1 MRRVIQVGLIGFAAF
16 MLMFALLRS
25 PTADA
30 SAVYASP
37 YTFDQTYAT
46 AVRMIRVDMGFKILE
61 KDKDLG
67 YVMFEYTSTESGS
80 KTSNGSIELVETRNG
95 TSVSVQL
102 PSMPHY
108 HEQMLIDSL
117 TKKLVEEYGAPAAD
131 KSKKDKS
138 KDKGD
143 KDKDKDGKDKDKDGD
158 SGDKGKD
165 GEGEGDKD
173 TDNESAD
180 LADLAAE

>member
-1 MRRVIQVGLIGFAAF
+1 MRRVIQVGLIGFAVF

-30 SAVYASP
+30 SAVHASP
-37 YTFDQTYAT
+37 YTFDQTYST
-46 AVRMIRVDMGFKILE
+46 AVRLLHVDMGFKILE

-67 YVMFEYTSTESGS
+67 YVMFEYTSPESGNKAS
-80 KTSNGSIELVETRNG
+80 SGSIELVETRGG

-108 HEQMLIDSL
+108 HEQMIIDSL
-117 TKKLVEEYGAPAAD
+117 MKKLSDEYGTPA
-131 KSKKDKS
+131 KKDKDKGDKD

-143 KDKDKDGKDKDKDGD
+143 KDKDKDG
-158 SGDKGKD
+158 DKGKD
-165 GEGEGDKD
+165 GDKD
-173 TDNESAD
+173 KDADKGKDGDSDDKSATDDPAD
-180 LADLAAE
+180 LE

>member
-46 AVRMIRVDMGFKILE
+46 AVRMLHVDMGFKILE

-67 YVMFEYTSTESGS
+67 YVMFEYTSPESGA
-80 KTSNGSIELVETRNG
+80 KTSGGSIELVETRKG

-108 HEQMLIDSL
+108 HEQMIVDALV
-117 TKKLVEEYGAPAAD
+117 KKLSEEYGSPPKDKADKEKD
-131 KSKKDKS
+131 KSKNKDKS
-138 KDKGD
+138 KDKDGEDGD
-143 KDKDKDGKDKDKDGD
+143 KDKDADKSKDKDGD
-158 SGDKGKD
+158 KD
-165 GEGEGDKD
+165 EDAD
-173 TDNESAD
+173 QNAAISA
-180 LADLAAE
+180 E